1 MLVRS
6 LLEYEL
12 TIDEKIL
19 VSDLLC
25 LAYLV
30 YRLLDYTVELTVA
43 NGDVVYGVRERV
55 GLVANDHDAVLRL
68 LTGDILHQ
76 HVAYD
81 RIISATANLLRLVVG
96 VDLQHCLVTL
106 TYGNVTHVDVLDDTT
121 TTGVCLYTKH
131 ALQLWRVH
139 HTIVSIYV
147 LAATRYLRTDNH
159 TTVSVLHL
167 TVADD
172 DVL

>member
-1 MLVRS
+1 VLVRS

-19 VSDLLC
+19 VSDVLC
-25 LAYLV
+25 LAYLM

-43 NGDVVYGVRERV
+43 DSDVVYSVRERV

-81 RIISATANLLRLVVG
+81 RIVSATAYLLWLVVG

-121 TTGVCLYTKH
+121 TARVGLYAKH
-131 ALQLWRVH
+131 TLQLRRVH

-147 LAATRYLRTDNH
+147 LATARDLRTNYH
-159 TTVSVLHL
+159 TAMSVLHL
-167 TVADD
+167 AVADD
-172 DVL
+172 YVL

>member
-1 MLVRS
+1 MH
-6 LLEYEL
+6 
-12 TIDEKIL
+12 
-19 VSDLLC
+19 
-25 LAYLV
+25 
-30 YRLLDYTVELTVA
+30 RLLDYTVELTVA
-43 NGDVVYGVRERV
+43 NGDVVYGVRKRV
-55 GLVANDHDAVLRL
+55 GLVANDHNAVLRL

-76 HVAYD
+76 HVTYD
-81 RIISATANLLRLVVG
+81 RIVSATAYLLWLVVG

-139 HTIVSIYV
+139 HTIVSIHV
-147 LAATRYLRTDNH
+147 LATARDLRTNYH
-159 TTVSVLHL
+159 TAMSVLHL
-167 TVADD
+167 AVADD